1 VFVAYRFIPMPT
13 VGTGLLEDPT
23 RVQEVEPNVLTF
35 AACAARC
42 TDAKQ
47 CQFAT
52 YDYVAKTCTIRLG
65 LPPTYVG

>member
-1 VFVAYRFIPMPT
+1 MPT
-13 VGTGLLEDPT
+13 VGAGLLEDPAK
-23 RVQEVEPNVLTF
+23 VQEVTSGITTF
-35 AACAARC
+35 AACAALC
-42 TDAKQ
+42 SDAKQ